1 MSQLKVDSIVPLNG
15 LPSGASGGGIIQIVS
30 TTKTDTFTTTAT
42 SPTNVTGM
50 AVTIT
55 PQSASH
61 KILIV
66 CQITG
71 ASSSR
76 YNAIRIARGSTPL
89 AIGDADGSRTR
100 ASFTTTT
107 NPSAASDTAVL
118 KGMGMHWL
126 DTPSTTSATT
136 YNLQAWIP
144 YGSATLYLNQPADTT
159 NASYIIRGISTL
171 TAIEVSV

>member
-61 KILIV
+61 KILII

-71 ASSSR
+71 GANTR
-76 YNAIRIARGSTPL
+76 YAAIRMARGSTPL
-89 AIGDADGSRTR
+89 AIGDAEGNRTR
-100 ASFTTTT
+100 AAFSAET

-118 KGMGMHWL
+118 RGMGMHWL
-126 DTPSTTSATT
+126 DAPSTTSATT

-144 YGSATLYLNQPADTT
+144 YGSATMHLNQPPNDVDQ
-159 NASYIIRGISTL
+159 NYNIRGISTL